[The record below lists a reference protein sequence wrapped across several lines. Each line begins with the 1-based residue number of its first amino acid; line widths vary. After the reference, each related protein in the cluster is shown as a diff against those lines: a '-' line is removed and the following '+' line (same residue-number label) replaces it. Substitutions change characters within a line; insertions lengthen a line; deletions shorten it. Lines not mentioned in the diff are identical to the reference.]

1 MAGFIPTSLQ
11 DIHIELNDDDVSIF
25 HLTWFLDDL
34 EKLYHLVQVTIHDDY
49 PCAHFFSEPGNHTL
63 SFIFS
68 LKGYSD
74 LIMQMSSALSAKLSA
89 VEELFI
95 FVNDNC
101 TYRSLRDHNVLLPSF
116 LQHFR
121 SVKVLRVKH
130 YDVPNLANTLQPD
143 GEPILDVLPMLEE
156 INIRTSDVSERQLA
170 AFHPFIAARQEAGR
184 PVKLSASP

>member
-1 MAGFIPTSLQ
+1 MSALVAGFIPTSLQ

-74 LIMQMSSALSAKLSA
+74 LIMQMSSALSAKLST

-101 TYRSLRDHNVLLPSF
+101 TYRSLWDHNVPLPSF

-130 YDVPNLANTLQPD
+130 YDVLVGFPVYHSKCTC
-143 GEPILDVLPMLEE
+143 
-156 INIRTSDVSERQLA
+156 TSQCMAMPHS
-170 AFHPFIAARQEAGR
+170 
-184 PVKLSASP
+184 LSCASPKVNFWDM